1 MRDHL
6 RWRLHDRFF
15 LQLDDRQ
22 AAFGQVWFTA
32 GAEVVGVVP
41 KGHNDDRQHAVAPT
55 GTRFYGKAYYL
66 SDKMGRADGPALVV
80 RYDRVKLPGQDEQ
93 PICLVVEGTV
103 YGFKDGRVK
112 ASNRNVGWVVHRW
125 P

>member
-1 MRDHL
+1 MREQ
-6 RWRLHDRFF
+6 LHWDYGDRFT

-22 AAFGQVWFTA
+22 ALFEDVWFTA

-41 KGHNDDRQHAVAPT
+41 KGANNERQQALAPR
-55 GTRFYGKAYYL
+55 GTHFYGKAYYL

-80 RYDRVKLPGQDEQ
+80 RYDRVKLPGQEEY
-93 PICLVVEGTV
+93 PICFVVWAKAEA
-103 YGFKDGRVK
+103 FKDGRVK
-112 ASNRNVGWVVHRW
+112 AWNRMVGTVVHRW

>member
-1 MRDHL
+1 
-6 RWRLHDRFF
+6 
-15 LQLDDRQ
+15 
-22 AAFGQVWFTA
+22 A
-32 GAEVVGVVP
+32 GGDVVGVVP
-41 KGHNDDRQHAVAPT
+41 KGMNDDRQREVAPV

-93 PICLVVEGTV
+93 PICFVVEGTV
-103 YGFKDGRVK
+103 LAYKDGRVK
-112 ASNRNVGWVVHRW
+112 ARNWNGGFVVARW